1 VSADVAVNERW
12 GEAARTRTAAPG
24 ARAAP
29 RHGGTRC
36 DSAVQEHAGLC
47 AVVAYAPAGAA
58 TNIWRNGVD
67 SPYGKSHRKD
77 PQVAGD
83 WEDDLTILRPQ
94 TA

>member
-1 VSADVAVNERW
+1 MLRLMRDGERP
-12 GEAARTRTAAPG
+12 RAPELRLR
-24 ARAAP
+24 ARAPLPATV
-29 RHGGTRC
+29 TRAVIRLFKNTQG
-36 DSAVQEHAGLC
+36 SARWRLTRL
-47 AVVAYAPAGAA
+47 PARGQ
-58 TNIWRNGVD
+58 TSRRNGVD